1 MVEHENV
8 GLSVRRQ
15 CVLLGVNRSN
25 VYYENKAVVEED
37 VDIMN
42 EMRNLFQECPFYGY
56 RRLHAS
62 LQNNGYAINHKKVQ
76 RLMQLAGLK
85 ALYPK
90 KNLSIKNQ
98 AHKIYPYLLRNLK
111 INRPNQV
118 WQTDITY
125 IKIRHGFVYLV
136 CIIDAF
142 SRKIMGWHM
151 SPFLDTEMCMKAFYK
166 AIIFAKPEILNS
178 DQGCQ
183 FTSELWT
190 STLTKNNIQISMDGK
205 GRWADNICIE
215 RFWRSLKYE
224 SVFLHSFDSVL
235 QAQEATDRYIK
246 FYNNLR
252 LHQALNY
259 KTPNEVYLK
268 NLTHKDKE
276 LECFDLFK
284 KILPVEAVKE
294 DFKNSHKQVNF
305 WS

>member
-1 MVEHENV
+1 MVEHINT

-25 VYYENKAVVEED
+25 VYYENKAIAKED

-42 EMRNLFQECPFYGY
+42 KMLNIFQERPFYGY
-56 RRLHAS
+56 RRMHAS
-62 LQNNGYAINHKKVQ
+62 LQNNKYDINHKKVQ
-76 RLMQLAGLK
+76 RLMKIAGIK

-90 KNLSIKNQ
+90 KNLSIKTQ
-98 AHKIYPYLLRNLK
+98 AHKIYPYLLRDLK
-111 INRPNQV
+111 IERPNQV

-125 IKIRHGFVYLV
+125 IKIRRGFVYLV

-142 SRKIMGWHM
+142 SRKITGWHM
-151 SPFLDTEMCMKAFYK
+151 SPFLDTEMCMKALTK
-166 AIIFAKPEILNS
+166 ALAIAKPEILNS

-235 QAQEATDRYIK
+235 QVHGAIERYIK

-252 LHQALNY
+252 LHQALDY
-259 KTPNEVYLK
+259 KTPNEVYCE
-268 NLTHKDKE
+268 NLTNKDKE
-276 LECFDLFK
+276 LRCFDSSK
-284 KILPVEAVKE
+284 KSLPIEAVKE
-294 DFKNSHKQVNF
+294 DSKNSHKQGNF

>member
-1 MVEHENV
+1 MVEHEHA

-25 VYYENKAVVEED
+25 TYYASKTVAEKD
-37 VDIMN
+37 IDIMN
-42 EMRNLFQECPFYGY
+42 EMRCLFQESPFYGY
-56 RRLHAS
+56 RRINAA
-62 LQNNGYAINHKKVQ
+62 LQNNGYVINHKKVH
-76 RLMQLAGLK
+76 RLMQVAGLK

-90 KNLSIKNQ
+90 KNLSIKNH
-98 AHKIYPYLLRNLK
+98 AHKIYPYLLCDLK
-111 INRPNQV
+111 IDRPNQV

-151 SPFLDTEMCMKAFYK
+151 SPFLDTEMCMQAFYK

-259 KTPNEVYLK
+259 KTPNHVYDM
-268 NLTHKDKE
+268 NLTSKDKE
-276 LECFDLFK
+276 FKCFDSLK
-284 KILPVEAVKE
+284 KGLPVDVATEN
-294 DFKNSHKQVNF
+294 FKNSHKQDAF